1 MSRIA
6 VIRYKNISPD
16 ETVTET
22 TFDEQ
27 INWLLNNKIKII
39 SLCDL
44 DNYLKGKLQLK
55 NAALIAITDAHL
67 DSWVWVYPIIKKYRI
82 PAVLFVDSWEIE
94 EDEFTGFSSNDI
106 PKIKYDQLRKFT
118 APIKSLYE
126 GKAILRRARLSWLE
140 IKTMSD
146 EYFLCQ
152 SAGKC
157 SKKGFIDNKI
167 DGFITTKSH
176 PLDTDDRLGAM
187 HFGEGSLLANK
198 AFIPDKKIND
208 LLCRYIVDND
218 YVNFFDKPAWQ
229 KELSS
234 LLPDAPYGR
243 FETDYE
249 YELRVR
255 GRLIAAKGEL
265 QTEIKKEVY
274 ALFWP
279 FGEYSTKSIQIA
291 ESVGFRLFFTK
302 NPGFIKIGCQ
312 SEIPSF
318 KAKTVEELKSIYV

>member
-6 VIRYKNISPD
+6 VIRYENISPD

-22 TFDEQ
+22 IFDEQ
-27 INWLLNNKIKII
+27 INWLINNKIKII
-39 SLCDL
+39 SLYDL

-55 NAALIAITDAHL
+55 NAALIAMTDAHL
-67 DSWVWVYPIIKKYRI
+67 DSWVWTYPILKKYRI

-94 EDEFTGFSSNDI
+94 EDEFTGFSSSDI
-106 PKIKYDQLRKFT
+106 PKIEYNQLRKFT
-118 APIKSLYE
+118 APIKSSYE
-126 GKAILRRARLSWLE
+126 DKAHFRRARLSWLE

-146 EYFLCQ
+146 KYFLCQ
-152 SAGKC
+152 SAGKL
-157 SKKGFIDNKI
+157 SKKGFIDDKI
-167 DGFITTKSH
+167 DGFITAKSY
-176 PLDTDDRLGAM
+176 PSNADNRLGTM
-187 HFGEGSLLANK
+187 HFREGSLLANK

-208 LLCRYIVDND
+208 RLCD
-218 YVNFFDKPAWQ
+218 YVIGNGYTKFFDRSDWQ

-243 FETDYE
+243 FETDDE
-249 YELRVR
+249 YKLRVKS
-255 GRLIAAKGEL
+255 RLIAAKGEL

-279 FGEYSTKSIQIA
+279 FGEYSAASIKIA

-302 NPGFIKIGCQ
+302 RSGFVKIGCQ
-312 SEIPSF
+312 NEIPSL
-318 KAKTVEELKSIYV
+318 KARTLKELKSIYV